1 MGIEAMVVDSTAL
14 ARDQATGTKS
24 EITSVHVLFTAP
36 LVPGSTEGFQN
47 KIKLASETDGK
58 WGKGEMR
65 IEGEMRA
72 ELV

>member
-1 MGIEAMVVDSTAL
+1 MVADSTPL
-14 ARDQATGTKS
+14 ARDRAMGTDS
-24 EITSVHVLFTAP
+24 EVTSVHVLFTAS

-47 KIKLASETDGK
+47 EMKLASETDGK
-58 WGKGEMR
+58 WGKGKMK